1 MGVLVFGYLEKKW
14 KRLIRTI
21 WVVYSTC
28 VFLYQIFEPY
38 LFNDDG
44 EIIAGIIVLIPF
56 LISYILEPFV
66 NKKSTQITNDIDD
79 SNLTN
84 NKQAFDDFSKQKL
97 LPFNFRQYF
106 FYNGS
111 YISGSKYWLRK
122 LLQWTLVFLV
132 IGFYL
137 RGVTTYA
144 RSRSLNLSIVGSV
157 LFSIYSF
164 VIDIYIIIIIP
175 INDKLIGVIDDF
187 LWIYI
192 VPVLPLAYLLFT
204 DGKEKTNT
212 LKS

>member
-1 MGVLVFGYLEKKW
+1 MKNLLLFLFNHKKKVFFSSVFILLITIVNLIQEVVIEGQGLFAVPEEVFGWVLGFTLGTLGILFYSNNKKEFNL
-14 KRLIRTI
+14 KL
-21 WVVYSTC
+21 STSR
-28 VFLYQIFEPY
+28 FGSS
-38 LFNDDG
+38 LFFKNN
-44 EIIAGIIVLIPF
+44 IIV
-56 LISYILEPFV
+56 SYL
-66 NKKSTQITNDIDD
+66 S
-79 SNLTN
+79 S
-84 NKQAFDDFSKQKL
+84 
-97 LPFNFRQYF
+97 YF

-192 VPVLPLAYLLFT
+192 VPVLPLAYLLFA

>member
-28 VFLYQIFEPY
+28 VFLYQIFEPK
-38 LFNDDG
+38 LFNDDD

-97 LPFNFRQYF
+97 LSFNFRQYF
-106 FYNGS
+106 FYDGS
-111 YISGSKYWLRK
+111 YISGNKYWFRK
-122 LLQWTLVFLV
+122 LFQWPLIILG

-137 RGVTTYA
+137 RGVTTYT
-144 RSRSLNLSIVGSV
+144 RSRSLKLSILNSI
-157 LFSIYSF
+157 LFSVYSF
-164 VIDIYIIIIIP
+164 IIDIYIIIFIP
-175 INDKLIGVIDDF
+175 INEKLIGVIDDM

-192 VPVLPLAYLLFT
+192 FPVLPLTYLFFS
-204 DGKEKTNT
+204 DGKKIIP
-212 LKS
+212 KP